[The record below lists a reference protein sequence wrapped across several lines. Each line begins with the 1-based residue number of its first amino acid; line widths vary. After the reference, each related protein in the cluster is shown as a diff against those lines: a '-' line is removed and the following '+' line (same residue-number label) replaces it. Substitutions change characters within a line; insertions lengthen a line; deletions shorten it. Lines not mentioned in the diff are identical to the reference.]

1 MGLETMKELTEK
13 KLNKIIKNAIE
24 RDYIPKWKLIK
35 LNSYKDIQDRI
46 NYMINLFEE
55 YNIDY

>member
-1 MGLETMKELTEK
+1 MALESIQQLTEK

-24 RDYIPKWKLIK
+24 KDYIPRWKLIK
-35 LNSYKDIQDRI
+35 LNSFTDIKDRI

-55 YNIDY
+55 YNVDY

>member
-35 LNSYKDIQDRI
+35 LNSYEDIQDRI

>member
-1 MGLETMKELTEK
+1 MGLETIKELTEK

-24 RDYIPKWKLIK
+24 RDYIPRWKLIK
-35 LNSYKDIQDRI
+35 LNSLTNIKDRI